1 MTYTLPPHLRR
12 HRLTLALLSSALFA
26 TPALAISEDAKVVLQ
41 LLVTKGVITQKD
53 YDDTLSALES
63 KPVEGV
69 PPVQF
74 VQDALGV
81 KATDVQKAADYA
93 QKDAKNGT
101 VKPSGNGTVSAD
113 GQSTFNFTAVAHFD
127 ARLVNSN
134 ITQVSDKDAASGA
147 DNFELR
153 RARIG
158 INGNFTPNINYEVL
172 TNLVGSSPNLIHR
185 AFVNYSYDQAAQVRL
200 GRFKQP
206 FSLEELSTAN
216 GIDFMERSYGNQLVP
231 SHRLGAMLHG
241 EPKKGITY
249 GVSVYQDGFNEIS
262 NTQNIGNLTAARAS
276 MNLAELN
283 DISGAILHFGAA
295 VDKGS
300 YQVTPSQSADSGFT
314 NSSSSTGQTRATVL
328 SYRTENRGMTN
339 AYRAQI
345 GGDKISGTY
354 GGLADNAADVKKNL
368 TGIELA
374 LAKNA
379 FKFQTE
385 YFNASYDATALN
397 YTAAG
402 TTNGSATYGGKSHLN
417 LNTKANYYEFMY
429 NITGESWSEVYKAGA
444 LSTIKPKSN
453 FNGIGK
459 GTGAWQT
466 GIRFSQYEVNLP
478 GSGTPG
484 VSGNTKS
491 ITDGGLNGSRA
502 ENSEIAKTVTYG
514 LNWILNPNARIM
526 FNYSTTKFERPVYYL
541 STINRT
547 ATPEYTN
554 KENVFSVRSQFN
566 F

>member
-1 MTYTLPPHLRR
+1 MTYTIPHHLRR
-12 HRLTLALLSSALFA
+12 RRLALALVSSALFA
-26 TPALAISEDAKVVLQ
+26 TPAMAISEDAKAVLQ

-53 YDDTLSALES
+53 YDDTLNALNS
-63 KPVEGV
+63 KPAEGV

-81 KATDVQKAADYA
+81 KATDVQKSVEHT

-101 VKPSGNGTVSAD
+101 VRPSGNGTVSAD
-113 GQSTFNFTAVAHFD
+113 GQSTFNFTGMAHFD

-158 INGNFTPNINYEVL
+158 INGNFTPNISYEVL

-185 AFVNYSYDQAAQVRL
+185 AFVNYNYDQAAQVRL

-216 GIDFMERSYGNQLVP
+216 GISFMERSYGNQLVP

-249 GVSVYQDGFNEIS
+249 GASVYQDGFNEIS
-262 NTQNIGNLTAARAS
+262 NTQNIGTLTAARGTV
-276 MNLAELN
+276 NLAELN
-283 DISGAILHFGAA
+283 NINGAILHFGAA

-300 YQVTPSQSADSGFT
+300 YKVTPSSSTDSGFT
-314 NSSSSTGQTRATVL
+314 ASGSTRATLL

-345 GGDKISGTY
+345 GGDTVSAAY
-354 GGLADNAADVKKNL
+354 GAAADNAADVKKNL
-368 TGIELA
+368 NGFELA
-374 LAKNA
+374 LAKDA

-385 YFNASYDATALN
+385 FFNASYDATALN
-397 YTAAG
+397 YNSSSTASSAKAALVG
-402 TTNGSATYGGKSHLN
+402 TARLN
-417 LNTKANYYEFMY
+417 LNTKASYYEFMY
-429 NITGESWSEVYKAGA
+429 NITGESWSDAYRAGVF
-444 LSTIKPKSN
+444 STVKPKSN

-466 GIRFSQYEVNLP
+466 GIRFSQYEVSLP
-478 GSGTPG
+478 GSVNPLVT
-484 VSGNTKS
+484 GNAKS
-491 ITDGGLNGSRA
+491 ITDGGSNLSRA

-514 LNWILNPNARIM
+514 LNWILNPTARFM
-526 FNYSTTKFERPVYYL
+526 VNYSTTKFDRPVYYL

-547 ATPEYTN
+547 TPEYTN
-554 KENVFSVRSQFN
+554 KENILSVRSQFN

>member
-1 MTYTLPPHLRR
+1 MTDNIPHHLRR
-12 HRLTLALLSSALFA
+12 HRWALALISSAVFA
-26 TPALAISEDAKVVLQ
+26 TPAMAISEDAKVVLQ

-53 YDDTLSALES
+53 YDDTIQALEN
-63 KPVEGV
+63 KPAEGV

-81 KATDVQKAADYA
+81 KATDVQKAAEYA

-101 VKPSGNGTVSAD
+101 VKASGNGTVSAD
-113 GQSTFNFTAVAHFD
+113 GQSSFNFTGLLHFD
-127 ARLVNSN
+127 TRSVNSY
-134 ITQVSDKDAASGA
+134 ITPVSDKDAASGA

-158 INGNFTPNINYEVL
+158 INGNFTPNISYEVL
-172 TNLVGSSPNLIHR
+172 TNLVGSTPNLIHR
-185 AFVNYSYDQAAQVRL
+185 AFVNYNYDPAAQVRL

-241 EPKKGITY
+241 EPKKGVTY

-262 NTQNIGNLTAARAS
+262 NTQNIGNLTAARGTI
-276 MNLAELN
+276 NLAEFN
-283 DISGAILHFGAA
+283 DLSDTILHFGTA

-300 YQVTPSQSADSGFT
+300 YKVTPSSSTDSGFT
-314 NSSSSTGQTRATVL
+314 ASGSTRATVL

-345 GGDKISGTY
+345 GGDTVSAAY
-354 GGLADNAADVKKNL
+354 GALADNAADVKKNL
-368 TGIELA
+368 NGFEVI

-385 YFNASYDATALN
+385 FFNASYDATALN
-397 YTAAG
+397 YTSSSSSTKATLVG
-402 TTNGSATYGGKSHLN
+402 TARLN

-429 NITGESWSEVYKAGA
+429 NITGENWSDAYKAGA
-444 LSTIKPKSN
+444 FSTVKPKSN

-466 GIRFSQYEVNLP
+466 GIRFSQYEVTLP
-478 GSGTPG
+478 GSTAN
-484 VSGNTKS
+484 SS
-491 ITDGGLNGSRA
+491 ITDGGSKLSRA

-514 LNWILNPNARIM
+514 LNWILNPTARFMI
-526 FNYSTTKFERPVYYL
+526 NYSTTKFDRPVYYL

-547 ATPEYTN
+547 TPEYTD
-554 KENVFSVRSQFN
+554 KENIFSVRSQFN

>member
-1 MTYTLPPHLRR
+1 MKPTYPNP
-12 HRLTLALLSSALFA
+12 LSLKPLVFA
-26 TPALAISEDAKVVLQ
+26 VLVTGFLSISPAMAMSEDAKAVLQ
-41 LLVTKGVITQKD
+41 LLLTKGVITQKD
-53 YDDTLSALES
+53 YDDTLNAFSGKSVA
-63 KPVEGV
+63 GV
-69 PPVQF
+69 PPEQV
-74 VQDALGV
+74 V
-81 KATDVQKAADYA
+81 KE
-93 QKDAKNGT
+93 AKNGT
-101 VKPSGNGTVSAD
+101 VRPSGNGTVSAD
-113 GQSTFNFTAVAHFD
+113 GQSTFNFTGMAHFD

-158 INGNFTPNINYEVL
+158 INGNFTPNISYEVL

-185 AFVNYSYDQAAQVRL
+185 AFVNYNYDPAAQVRL

-216 GIDFMERSYGNQLVP
+216 GISFMERSYGNQLVP

-249 GVSVYQDGFNEIS
+249 GASVYQDGFNEIS
-262 NTQNIGNLTAARAS
+262 NTQNIGTLTAARGTV
-276 MNLAELN
+276 NLAELN
-283 DISGAILHFGAA
+283 NINGAILHFGAA

-300 YQVTPSQSADSGFT
+300 YKVTPSSSTDSGFT
-314 NSSSSTGQTRATVL
+314 ASGSTRATLL

-345 GGDKISGTY
+345 GGDTVSAAY
-354 GGLADNAADVKKNL
+354 GAAADNAADVKKNL
-368 TGIELA
+368 NGFELA
-374 LAKNA
+374 LAKDA

-385 YFNASYDATALN
+385 FFNASYDATALN
-397 YTAAG
+397 YNSSSTASSAKAALVG
-402 TTNGSATYGGKSHLN
+402 TARLN
-417 LNTKANYYEFMY
+417 LNTKASYYEFMY
-429 NITGESWSEVYKAGA
+429 NITGESWSDAYRAGVF
-444 LSTIKPKSN
+444 STVKPKSN

-459 GTGAWQT
+459 GRGAWQT

-478 GSGTPG
+478 GSTAN
-484 VSGNTKS
+484 SA
-491 ITDGGLNGSRA
+491 ITDGGSKLSRA

-514 LNWILNPNARIM
+514 LNWILNPTTRFM
-526 FNYSTTKFERPVYYL
+526 VNYSTTKFDRPVYYL

-547 ATPEYTN
+547 TPEYTN
-554 KENVFSVRSQFN
+554 KENIFSVRSQFN

>member
-1 MTYTLPPHLRR
+1 MTYTIPHHLRR
-12 HRLTLALLSSALFA
+12 HRLALALLSSALFA

-63 KPVEGV
+63 KPATGV

-81 KATDVQKAADYA
+81 KATDVQKAAEYA

-113 GQSTFNFTAVAHFD
+113 SQSSFNFIAQAHLD
-127 ARLVNSN
+127 ARLVDSN
-134 ITQVSDKDAASGA
+134 ITQMSDKDSSSGA
-147 DNFELR
+147 DNFEFR

-158 INGNFTPNINYEVL
+158 FNGNFNPNISYEVL
-172 TNLVGSSPNLIHR
+172 TNLVGSSPNLLHR
-185 AFVNYSYDQAAQVRL
+185 AFVNYNYDPATQVRL

-206 FSLEELSTAN
+206 FSLEEISSAN

-231 SHRLGAMLHG
+231 SHRLGAMLRG

-249 GVSVYQDGFNEIS
+249 GVSVYQDRFNEIS
-262 NTQNIGNLTAARAS
+262 NNQNVGNLTAARGTI
-276 MNLAELN
+276 NLAELN
-283 DISGAILHFGAA
+283 NVIDAILHFGAA

-300 YQVTPSQSADSGFT
+300 YQVTPS
-314 NSSSSTGQTRATVL
+314 SSTDTGYTASGKTRATVL

-345 GGDKISGTY
+345 GGDVITSTY
-354 GGLADNAADVKKNL
+354 GGLADNVANLKKNL
-368 TGIELA
+368 TGFELA

-397 YTAAG
+397 YTSVASTSTATLTG
-402 TTNGSATYGGKSHLN
+402 TARLN
-417 LNTKANYYEFMY
+417 LSTKANYYEFMY
-429 NITGESWSEVYKAGA
+429 NLTGESWSDSYKAGA
-444 LSTIKPKSN
+444 FSAIKPKSN

-459 GTGAWQT
+459 GTGAWQA
-466 GIRFSQYEVNLP
+466 GVRFSQYEVNLP
-478 GSGTPG
+478 GSGTVG
-484 VSGNTKS
+484 SSGNTYAIS
-491 ITDGGLNGSRA
+491 DGGHGNSRA
-502 ENSEIAKTVTYG
+502 ENSEAAKTVTYG
-514 LNWILNPNARIM
+514 LNWILNPTTRFMI
-526 FNYSTTKFERPVYYL
+526 NYSTTNFDRPVYYL
-541 STINRT
+541 STTNRT
-547 ATPEYTN
+547 TPEYTS
-554 KENVFSVRSQFN
+554 KENILSVRSQFN